1 MLPEQIRAV
10 LAKIDEEIEE
20 KRDVWPGLRV
30 VYLRYLRDNLENVLQ
45 GSEDLENVLTETRR
59 DMERQIQMYATEYY
73 PWIESLLDY
82 KEEDEE

>member
-10 LAKIDEEIEE
+10 IEKIDEEIDE
-20 KRDVWPGLRV
+20 KRDMWPGLRV
-30 VYLRYLRDNLENVLQ
+30 VYLRYLRDNLANVLH

-73 PWIESLLDY
+73 PWIEPLLSE
-82 KEEDEE
+82 EEDEEE

>member
-10 LAKIDEEIEE
+10 IEKIDEEIAE
-20 KRDVWPGLRV
+20 KRDMWPGLRV